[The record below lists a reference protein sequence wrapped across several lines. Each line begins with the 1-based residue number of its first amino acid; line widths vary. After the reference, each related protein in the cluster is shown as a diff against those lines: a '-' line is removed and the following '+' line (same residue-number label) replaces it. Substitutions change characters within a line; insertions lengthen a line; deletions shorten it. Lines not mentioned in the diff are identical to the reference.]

1 MWCGSE
7 VCSDGGSFLRA
18 FSSIKVFSGMLRKA
32 ALGGSQPDIIL
43 SQNPFL
49 LILLLFPRH

>member
-7 VCSDGGSFLRA
+7 VCSDGGNFQRA
-18 FSSIKVFSGMLRKA
+18 FSSIKVFSGKLRKA
-32 ALGGSQPDIIL
+32 ASGGSQPDIIL